1 MGQAKNRGTREQRV
15 AQAVSRWREGP
26 NLGGTVTGRFSGK
39 ETHFKE
45 VDKTPEPRTEIVSPV
60 IEADYAKIEERVMAG
75 GKLTEQDYRLLY
87 GGSPGGGMRILHTG
101 LRGRGTLALAALAA
115 SALAAMNGSVILIDE
130 RSPMKRFDD
139 GKQD

>member
-45 VDKTPEPRTEIVSPV
+45 VDKVPHTEFKPLPLNLDYSE
-60 IEADYAKIEERVMAG
+60 IEARVLADG
-75 GKLTEQDYRLLY
+75 TLVPETYSLAYGNPQKLGDVVR
-87 GGSPGGGMRILHTG
+87 PPIRILHTG

-115 SALAAMNGSVILIDE
+115 MNGPAIIIDE
-130 RSPMKRFDD
+130 RSPMKGFDD